1 MKNIFRS
8 IMLLVTMGVAALLAL
23 KAHAQEMDI
32 MERILQRGEL
42 RVGIQTQG
50 EPVSFI
56 NKHGERAGL
65 AIDIAKMMADDL
77 NVKLTL
83 HDYDWKGL
91 IPALLTD
98 RFDILAAD
106 MTPTAQ
112 RTTQILFSRP
122 FFYQDTVAFVR
133 NDSPYKRWDELNRQ
147 GLNIGGTQGGTYITT
162 IKTFLPEATV
172 KEYASGPASAQAVSS
187 GRIDGAISSAS
198 NVAAYASSF
207 DNLRALE
214 GIIEREPLAFAT
226 RKENIHLKFWMDNYI
241 ELNTANRKLNK
252 LIDYWWLSDAW
263 EKDHK

>member
-1 MKNIFRS
+1 MNKILKS
-8 IMLLVTMGVAALLAL
+8 MAIMMAMVGAAFSAQ
-23 KAHAQEMDI
+23 KASAQDIDI

-106 MTPTAQ
+106 MTPTAS
-112 RTTQILFSRP
+112 RTTQVLFSRP
-122 FFYQDTVAFVR
+122 MFYQDTVAFVR
-133 NDSPYKRWDELNRQ
+133 KDSPYQRWDELNSQ

-162 IKTFLPEATV
+162 IKTFLPLATI
-172 KEYASGPASAQAVSS
+172 KEYASGPASAQAVST
-187 GRIDGAISSAS
+187 GRIDGAISSAA
-198 NVAAYASSF
+198 NVAAYTSSF
-207 DNLRALE
+207 DNLRLLE
-214 GIIEREPLAFAT
+214 GVIEREPLAFAT

-241 ELNTANRKLNK
+241 ELNMANRKLDK
-252 LIDYWWLSDAW
+252 LIEYWWLSDAW

>member
-1 MKNIFRS
+1 MKKI
-8 IMLLVTMGVAALLAL
+8 IHTMLSLVTIIGASFAMQT
-23 KAHAQEMDI
+23 AQAQDIDI

-112 RTTQILFSRP
+112 RTTQVLFSKP
-122 FFYQDTVAFVR
+122 LFYQDTVAFVR
-133 NDSPYKRWDELNRQ
+133 QDSPYQRWDELNKQ

-162 IKTFLPEATV
+162 IKTFLPQATI
-172 KEYASGPASAQAVSS
+172 KEYASGPASAQAVAS
-187 GRIDGAISSAS
+187 GRIDGAVSSLS
-198 NVAAYASSF
+198 NVNAYASSF
-207 DNLRALE
+207 NNLRALE
-214 GIIEREPLAFAT
+214 GIIEREPLGFAT

-241 ELNTANRKLNK
+241 ELNTANRKLDK